1 MSFASFAAVVLDGGP
16 PKPLDYGIPADL
28 VPIIVEGTRVGVPVR
43 GKRRT
48 GTVAKIKATP
58 AFARVLPISEVLG
71 DTLPSDL
78 LELAKWMSR
87 YYFAPLNAVMRTL
100 LPGTVRRETRAKEQ
114 FIVTPKATRE
124 TLRAT
129 CASLQEKAP
138 AQARVLE
145 SLLKVKK
152 EILLTELLENA
163 DTTRSTILALEKKGL
178 VTLSKVVID
187 RSPLSEA
194 DYFPSYAKTLNP
206 DQQKALDAINNAS
219 GFETFLLYG
228 VTGSG
233 KTEVYLQAIQHIL
246 DQNKSVIMLVPEIAL
261 TGQTVERFRSRFEG
275 QVALLHHRLSEGER
289 ADEWQRIRTGRASI
303 AIGPRSAIFSPLPNL
318 GLVIVDE
325 EHETSYKQSDG
336 APYYHARDVAV
347 MRGHIAKAP
356 VILGSAT
363 PSLESFHNAK
373 TGKYTLLTLP
383 SRADSANLPTVR
395 LLPMQKGRGSL
406 LSDDLLTAIEK
417 RFKIGE
423 QTLLFLNR
431 RGYHSMQWCSG
442 CKEPL
447 RCPHC
452 DLSLTFHRGHNS
464 LSCHLCAYT
473 LSPPPTH
480 CPTCRSETL
489 AFRGA
494 GTEQVERALHAVF
507 PDLRTLRVD
516 ADTTR
521 HKGSHEKLLRQFR
534 TGKADVLIGTQMIA
548 KGLHFPQV
556 TLVGVLNA
564 DISLH
569 IPDFRSSE
577 RLFQLVT
584 QVSGRSGRGQ
594 LAGEVLI
601 QTWMPD
607 NPTLLQAAAQDYD
620 AFYTSEIETREL
632 FSYPPFSHLVK
643 ITVSGEDPAL
653 AEQTA
658 QSLHTSLNLPDN
670 TLPVAPSGYAKIKDR
685 YRFQFLIRG
694 PSIYAINAHLAKLSI
709 PRNPRVT
716 IDIDPLS
723 TFF

>member
-1 MSFASFAAVVLDGGP
+1 VTFPAYVAVVLDGGP
-16 PKPLDYGIPADL
+16 PKPLDYG
-28 VPIIVEGTRVGVPVR
+28 VPPELIATVAEGTRVGVPVR

-48 GTVAKIKATP
+48 GTVAKVKSKP
-58 AFARVLPISEVLG
+58 AFDKVLPISEVLS

-78 LELAKWMSR
+78 LELATWMSR
-87 YYFAPLNAVMRTL
+87 YYFAPMNTVFRTL
-100 LPGTVRRETRAKEQ
+100 LPGVVRRETKPKEQ
-114 FIVTPKATRE
+114 LVVRPKATRE
-124 TLRAT
+124 SLRAT

-138 AQARVLE
+138 AQARALEVL
-145 SLLKVKK
+145 LAQRG
-152 EILLTELLENA
+152 EILLTELLEQA
-163 DTTRSTILALEKKGL
+163 DTTRSTLTTLEKNGL
-178 VTLSKVVID
+178 IALSKIAID
-187 RSPLSEA
+187 RSPLTDA
-194 DYFPSYAKTLNP
+194 AYFKSKPKKLNP
-206 DQQKALDAINNAS
+206 DQAAALAKINNAT
-219 GFETFLLYG
+219 GFHTFLLYG

-233 KTEVYLQAIQHIL
+233 KTEVYLQAIDKVL
-246 DQNKSVIMLVPEIAL
+246 AEGKNVIMLVPEIAL

-275 QVALLHHRLSEGER
+275 QLALLHHRLSDGER
-289 ADEWQRIRTGRASI
+289 ADEWQRLRTGRARI
-303 AIGPRSAIFSPLPNL
+303 AIGPRSAIFSPLPDL
-318 GLVIVDE
+318 GLIIVDE
-325 EHETSYKQSDG
+325 EHEGSYKQSDG
-336 APYYHARDVAV
+336 SPYYNARDLAV
-347 MRGHIAKAP
+347 VRGRISGAT
-356 VILGSAT
+356 VILGTAT
-363 PSLESFHNAK
+363 PSLESYTNC
-373 TGKYTLLTLP
+373 TRGKYTLLSLP
-383 SRADSANLPTVR
+383 IRADNAQLPTVR
-395 LLPMQKGRGSL
+395 LLPFQKGRGSL

-431 RGYHSMQWCSG
+431 RGYHSMQWCSE

-452 DLSLTFHRGHNS
+452 DLSLTFHRGPNT
-464 LSCHLCAYT
+464 LACHLCAYA

-480 CPTCRSETL
+480 CPICRSETL

-494 GTEQVERALHAVF
+494 GTEQVERALHAIF

-534 TGKADVLIGTQMIA
+534 TGKADLLIGTQMIA

-577 RLFQLVT
+577 RLFQLIT
-584 QVSGRSGRGQ
+584 QVAGRAGRGQ

-601 QTWMPD
+601 QTRMPE

-620 AFYTSEIETREL
+620 AFYASEIEVRRA
-632 FSYPPFSHLVK
+632 FNYPPFSHLIK
-643 ITVSGEDPAL
+643 ITVSGEDAAL
-653 AEQTA
+653 AQKTA
-658 QSLHTSLNLPDN
+658 ESLHNALNLPDQI
-670 TLPVAPSGYAKIKDR
+670 LPVVPCGYAKIKDR

-694 PSIYAINAHLAKLSI
+694 TNVYAINAHLSTLTL
-709 PRNPRVT
+709 PRNPRIT